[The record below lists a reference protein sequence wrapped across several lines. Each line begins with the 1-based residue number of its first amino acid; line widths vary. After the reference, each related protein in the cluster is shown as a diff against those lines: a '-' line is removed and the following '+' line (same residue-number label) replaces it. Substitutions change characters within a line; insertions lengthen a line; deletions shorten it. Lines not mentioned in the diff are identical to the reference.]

1 MFDIEVPAPE
11 GADSL
16 ARIGRTLGAAGVGL
30 EGGGMWSGVAHYLV
44 ADAEAAT
51 AALTGAGLGPVAARE
66 VVIADLDADV
76 PGALG
81 RMMGRLTAAGVVLSG
96 QYSDHDNRKV
106 LLVDDVAAARSA
118 LGMTAKR

>member
-1 MFDIEVPAPE
+1 MFDIEIPVLD

-16 ARIGRTLGAAGVGL
+16 ARIGRTLGEVGVGL

-44 ADAEAAT
+44 ADADAAIQALST
-51 AALTGAGLGPVAARE
+51 AGFGPIIARE
-66 VVIADLDADV
+66 VVLADLDADV

-81 RMMGRLTAAGVVLSG
+81 RMMHRLTTAGIVLHG

-106 LLVDDVAAARSA
+106 LIVNDVEAARTA
-118 LGMTAKR
+118 LEEAEQA

>member
-1 MFDIEVPAPE
+1 MFDIEVPAPD

-16 ARIGRTLGAAGVGL
+16 ARIGQVLGAAGVGL

-44 ADAEAAT
+44 NDAGRAIEALAV
-51 AALTGAGLGPVAARE
+51 AGIVPVMARE
-66 VVIADLDADV
+66 VVIAELDADV

-81 RMMGRLTAAGVVLSG
+81 RMMARLSAVGVRLQA

-106 LLVDDVAAARSA
+106 LIVDDVAAARAA
-118 LGMTAKR
+118 LDAGREP

>member
-1 MFDIEVPAPE
+1 MFDIEISALD

-16 ARIGRTLGAAGVGL
+16 ARIGRTLGEAGVGL

-44 ADAEAAT
+44 ADAAA
-51 AALTGAGLGPVAARE
+51 AIDALTTAGLGPVIARE
-66 VVIADLDADV
+66 VLIANLDADV

-81 RMMGRLTAAGVVLSG
+81 RMMHRLTQAGIVLHG

-106 LLVDDVAAARSA
+106 LIVNDVKAARTA
-118 LGMTAKR
+118 LQEAQQA